1 MAGRGM
7 GCATRGGGAVESGPR
22 NKMLS
27 ETSTKTGPVMMK
39 KGGLVNQHKMMAMK
53 GVKKAKKMMGGG
65 MAVKGY
71 KKGGMC

>member
-1 MAGRGM
+1 MM
-7 GCATRGGGAVESGPR
+7 KTGGAV
-22 NKMLS
+22 NA
-27 ETSTKTGPVMMK
+27 
-39 KGGLVNQHKMMAMK
+39 HKMMAMK